1 MTQDSLLFILGGA
14 VMSSLVA
21 AVIYLFRAFETKDK
35 QRESELIECRHD
47 REKLWEKIS
56 ELQKQIGS
64 IQCTLG
70 GG

>member
-21 AVIYLFRAFETKDK
+21 AVIYLFRKFEAKDK
-35 QRESELIECRHD
+35 QREDELIECRHD

-56 ELQKQIGS
+56 ELQQQIGS
-64 IQCTLG
+64 IQCSLDG
-70 GG
+70 G

>member
-21 AVIYLFRAFETKDK
+21 AVIYLFRTFEAKDK
-35 QRESELIECRHD
+35 QREDELSECRHD

-64 IQCTLG
+64 IQCSLDG
-70 GG
+70 G